1 MKAVTR
7 RTLLARVRDPAD
19 RAAWI
24 EFHGLYAPLLL
35 RYARSMGLARDDAEE
50 VRDACLLSLARRM
63 KTFEY
68 RPERGRFKTWLY
80 RLAHDKSIDLLR
92 RRRPE
97 RADTHALRRLPD
109 PNSDPDERFEAAW
122 RTQRLRR
129 ALANALRAVARR
141 DARAFRLL
149 IERGLDIAT
158 VSARLGLNANQVYK
172 AKSRVLA
179 RVRERLGAADGWLA
193 PTRAVPQTSAPLTS
207 PARARAPA

>member
-80 RLAHDKSIDLLR
+80 RIAHDKVVDLLR
-92 RRRPE
+92 RRVPE
-97 RADTHALRRLPD
+97 RAETRALAKLVD
-109 PNSDPDERFEAAW
+109 EGNDPDARFEAAW
-122 RTQRLRR
+122 RAQELRR
-129 ALANALRAVARR
+129 GLATVLRELRAGCDR
-141 DARAFRLL
+141 DARAFRMLL
-149 IERGLDIAT
+149 HGTAAPAQIA
-158 VSARLGLNANQVYK
+158 ARFEMSANQVYK
-172 AKSRVLA
+172 VKSRVLS
-179 RVRERLGAADGWLA
+179 RVRALLG
-193 PTRAVPQTSAPLTS
+193 TS
-207 PARARAPA
+207 PAPR